1 MSKIKGIIA
10 LDLDG
15 TLLDSE
21 KNLSEEN
28 LAALNRAADLGY
40 MIVPTTGRYYNGMP
54 QVIREL
60 PFLRFAITINGA
72 TVEDVITGQQIY
84 RAEISWSQ
92 AVALMTWLD
101 GFPVIYDCFMDNSAF
116 MTRSMKGQVDGIIE
130 DVHYR
135 KMLHGLRKDV
145 PELKAFLSDRKQD
158 VQKIQFYCPD
168 PELRV
173 WLMEAVEKR
182 FDGLLVSSS
191 MPQNA
196 EINQTHANKGQ
207 ALLALARYLDVPVEK
222 TIAFGDGLNDLTM
235 LRAAGIGIAME
246 NACPEALEVADWITA
261 SNDAHGVAV
270 GMEKFCL

>member
-21 KNLSEEN
+21 KNLSEKN

-54 QVIREL
+54 QAIREL

-135 KMLHGLRKDV
+135 KMLHGLRQDV

-246 NACPEALEVADWITA
+246 NACPEALEIADWITA

>member
-21 KNLSEEN
+21 KNLSEKN

-84 RAEISWSQ
+84 RAEIPWNQ

-196 EINQTHANKGQ
+196 EINQAHANKGQ

>member
-21 KNLSEEN
+21 KNLSEKN

-54 QVIREL
+54 QAIREL

-72 TVEDVITGQQIY
+72 TVEDVSTGQQIY
-84 RAEISWSQ
+84 RAEIPWSQ

-116 MTRSMKGQVDGIIE
+116 MTQSMKGRIDGIIE

-135 KMLHGLRKDV
+135 KMLHGLRQNV
-145 PELKAFLSDRKQD
+145 PELKAFLSGRKQD
-158 VQKIQFYCPD
+158 VQKIQFYCRD

-182 FDGLLVSSS
+182 FDGMLVSSS

-196 EINQTHANKGQ
+196 EINQACANKGQ
-207 ALLALARYLDVPVEK
+207 ALLALARYLDVPVGK

-246 NACPEALEVADWITA
+246 NACPEALEIADWVTA
-261 SNDAHGVAV
+261 SNDAHGVAA
-270 GMEKFCL
+270 GIEKFCL